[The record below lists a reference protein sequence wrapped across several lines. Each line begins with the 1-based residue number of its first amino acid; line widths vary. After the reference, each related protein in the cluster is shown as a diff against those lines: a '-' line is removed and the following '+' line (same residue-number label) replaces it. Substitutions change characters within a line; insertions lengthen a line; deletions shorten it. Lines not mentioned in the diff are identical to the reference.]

1 MFRSA
6 IKYLALL
13 INLFFSLMYI
23 FGLLAAVVPS
33 NKFVWFSYFGL
44 FFTVKLIVLYSIRF
58 RHFLVVPPP
67 QMVLSHLFWIVN
79 PNIAGSK

>member
-44 FFTVKLIVLYSIRF
+44 FFPLLVLIQLGFGI
-58 RHFLVVPPP
+58 FLVVPPP

>member
-23 FGLLAAVVPS
+23 FGLLALVVPS

-44 FFTVKLIVLYSIRF
+44 FFRYSY
-58 RHFLVVPPP
+58 
-67 QMVLSHLFWIVN
+67 LFN
-79 PNIAGSK
+79 